1 MVAGSNPADQATS
14 LFTPP
19 PSCRFVLCRLLQH
32 ETFFRLSNLTS
43 GPLLPVCLQRNEG
56 NWEERE
62 RQGTRMETK
71 HFSSQ
76 SPKRPLN
83 EWNGVHLRHSVL
95 SDVGIV
101 RENNQDSFLVEP
113 EIGLFIVA
121 DGMGGRA
128 GGEVASTLA
137 VETLKSEISTR
148 FRELYSSDAST
159 REIILKQAINS
170 ACLSIY
176 SRSLELP
183 HLRGM
188 GTTTTALWLPVRNP
202 ANPGNSG
209 SPQACVA
216 HVGDSRC
223 YLLRAGLFYQL
234 TSDHSLF
241 QEKIRA
247 GVLHPES
254 PLACQ
259 MKSVITRCVGYQ
271 EDEEV
276 DVLSF
281 EPFRGDRFLICSDGL
296 SNKVSEKEMADL
308 LLEDDLNWVAEHMV
322 ALAKE
327 RGGED
332 NITILLIAL
341 DT

>member
-1 MVAGSNPADQATS
+1 MNSRAYSP
-14 LFTPP
+14 
-19 PSCRFVLCRLLQH
+19 
-32 ETFFRLSNLTS
+32 
-43 GPLLPVCLQRNEG
+43 
-56 NWEERE
+56 
-62 RQGTRMETK
+62 
-71 HFSSQ
+71 Q
-76 SPKRPLN
+76 SAKRPLHD
-83 EWNGVHLRHSVL
+83 WNGIHLRHSAL
-95 SDVGIV
+95 SDVGMV
-101 RENNQDSFLVEP
+101 RENNQDSFLAEP
-113 EIGLFIVA
+113 EFGLFVVA

-128 GGEVASTLA
+128 GGEVASSLA
-137 VETLKSEISTR
+137 VETLKNEINTR
-148 FRELYSSDAST
+148 FRELCSSDSQA
-159 REIILKQAINS
+159 REIILKQAVNS
-170 ACLSIY
+170 ACLNIY
-176 SRSLELP
+176 ARSLELP
-183 HLRGM
+183 NLRGM
-188 GTTTTALWLPVRNP
+188 GTTATALWLPVRNP
-202 ANPGNSG
+202 AHPGQSG
-209 SPQACVA
+209 SPKACVA

-254 PLACQ
+254 PMASQ

-281 EPFRGDRFLICSDGL
+281 EPFRGDRFLLCSDGL

-308 LLEDDLNWVAEHMV
+308 LLEDDLGWVAEHMIE
-322 ALAKE
+322 LAKE

-332 NITILLIAL
+332 NITILLVAL